1 MIYIKKGNEPDSLT
15 KYRKKK
21 FAYHDGYKD
30 KDDIRKTYWKSKDI
44 YVPTV

>member
-15 KYRKKK
+15 KYRKATKTRMIS
-21 FAYHDGYKD
+21 A
-30 KDDIRKTYWKSKDI
+30 KTYWKSKDI